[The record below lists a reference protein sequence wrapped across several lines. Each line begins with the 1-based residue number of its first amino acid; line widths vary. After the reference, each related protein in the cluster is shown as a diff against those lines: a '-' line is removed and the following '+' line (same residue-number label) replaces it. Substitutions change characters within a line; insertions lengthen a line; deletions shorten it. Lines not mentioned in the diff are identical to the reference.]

1 MQMANTIF
9 GDGVRVVSASY
20 TGDSRSSAIYSNG
33 DSISPEATPSNT
45 GVILSTGRADDFTN
59 SSSWFNSDPNQS
71 ASTSTNTRG
80 VDNNAQFNAAVG
92 TNTYDAAWLD
102 VDFVPDGNVMTVS
115 FVFASE

>member
-1 MQMANTIF
+1 MARASELSYNTNASAMQMANTIF

-59 SSSWFNSDPNQS
+59 SRFL
-71 ASTSTNTRG
+71 AFIAILR
-80 VDNNAQFNAAVG
+80 F
-92 TNTYDAAWLD
+92 
-102 VDFVPDGNVMTVS
+102 
-115 FVFASE
+115 